1 MNEKEDRF
9 MITISDVAAEK
20 IVNILKEENKE
31 GWGLRLFLD
40 SGGCCPSLGLDLVE
54 NALEGDKTV
63 EHNNAKV
70 FLSKEVIPSVQ
81 GMTLDFVDNGE
92 QQGFGL
98 TGGQPSDGGSSCGP
112 GCSTCG

>member
-1 MNEKEDRF
+1 
-9 MITISDVAAEK
+9 MINISDAAAEK
-20 IVNILKEENKE
+20 IAHILKEENKE

-40 SGGCCPSLGLDLVE
+40 SGGCCPSLGLDLTE
-54 NALEGDKTV
+54 TEQDGDETV
-63 EHNNAKV
+63 EHNGIKV

-81 GMTLDFVDNGE
+81 GMTLEFIDNGE

-98 TGGQPSDGGSSCGP
+98 TGGQPSEGESSCGP